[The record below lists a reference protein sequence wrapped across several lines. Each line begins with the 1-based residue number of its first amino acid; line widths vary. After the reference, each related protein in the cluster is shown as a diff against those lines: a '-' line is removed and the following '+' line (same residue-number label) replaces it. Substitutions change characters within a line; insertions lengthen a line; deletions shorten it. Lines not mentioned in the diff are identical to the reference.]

1 MSVDNLAARQTAISS
16 GLLLKTGVIAPI
28 VFVASVAVWGAL
40 TPGYSHISQYISE
53 LGARGAPFATPM
65 NLLGIVPFGL
75 LICTFAIGYARSTTS
90 FAARW
95 LTSGVLLLCGAG
107 FVAAGLFACDQACSF
122 NNMSTSAIV
131 HNLSAMSAF
140 LLAMLAVA
148 ASLCQRAGWR
158 ALLFGLVVLCSMLGA
173 FWAMLKLGPTS
184 DTIGLAQRA
193 FLLPFCVWL
202 AATAWRLGK
211 QR

>member
-1 MSVDNLAARQTAISS
+1 MSVDNRVDRRSAISTDF
-16 GLLLKTGVIAPI
+16 LLKTGVIAPI
-28 VFVASVAVWGAL
+28 VFSASVMVWGAL
-40 TPGYSHISQYISE
+40 TPDYSHISQYISE

-75 LICTFAIGYARSTTS
+75 LICTFAVGHARSTRS

-107 FVAAGLFACDQACSF
+107 FAVAGLFACDRGCSF
-122 NNMSTSAIV
+122 SNMSTSAIV
-131 HNLSAMSAF
+131 HNLSAMNAF

-148 ASLCQRAGWR
+148 ASLFQRAGWR
-158 ALLFGLVVLCSMLGA
+158 VLLFGLVVLCSMLGA
-173 FWAMLKLGPTS
+173 FWVMLKLGPTS

-211 QR
+211 SR